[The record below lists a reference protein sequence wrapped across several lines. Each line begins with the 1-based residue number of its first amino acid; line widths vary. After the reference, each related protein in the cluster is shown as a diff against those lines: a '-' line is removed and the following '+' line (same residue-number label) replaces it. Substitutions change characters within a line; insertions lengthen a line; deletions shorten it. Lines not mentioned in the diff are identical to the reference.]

1 MEYKNKLNP
10 EHSLRTA
17 KGIKGTRQKV
27 IVTHNPSEIDE
38 NQLLLYGGPVLSGTF
53 CNLNTIFILKLNSNS
68 VSNNNFTFKLVLIF
82 NSEVKINFNFNY
94 KINSKV
100 KMYF

>member
-1 MEYKNKLNP
+1 ML
-10 EHSLRTA
+10 SLT
-17 KGIKGTRQKV
+17 
-27 IVTHNPSEIDE
+27 
-38 NQLLLYGGPVLSGTF
+38 LSGLRGPDGQIHSCQSETSYPVMSMVAQCYQARF
-53 CNLNTIFILKLNSNS
+53 CNLNTIFILKIDSNS
-68 VSNNNFTFKLVLIF
+68 VLNNNFTFKLVLIF

>member
-1 MEYKNKLNP
+1 MVAQCYQA
-10 EHSLRTA
+10 R
-17 KGIKGTRQKV
+17 
-27 IVTHNPSEIDE
+27 
-38 NQLLLYGGPVLSGTF
+38 F

-68 VSNNNFTFKLVLIF
+68 VLNHNFTFKLVLIF
-82 NSEVKINFNFNY
+82 NSEVKINFNFNH

>member
-1 MEYKNKLNP
+1 MKIM
-10 EHSLRTA
+10 S
-17 KGIKGTRQKV
+17 I
-27 IVTHNPSEIDE
+27 SD
-38 NQLLLYGGPVLSGTF
+38 LYGGPVLSGTF

-68 VSNNNFTFKLVLIF
+68 VLNNNFTFKLVLIF